1 MSATTIASWIDRLPA
16 LGAFIVE
23 SGDAVNVS
31 NLSGARTTEL
41 CALVAV
47 EGWACRVYD
56 QTGEAWPV
64 EDLAEDIA
72 PFRVSITKPTPP
84 TGVARILTDQGLAT
98 WLDHP
103 SATICQI
110 ARLSRSFDTLGVRF
124 TDWDEPVGPFSP
136 AEVTASPRSF
146 VREYHGVLNAPQDV
160 RPWLLQD
167 LDSGAY
173 DNSSFRIWMAA
184 AAKCLLYCV
193 PDEVDSVS
201 GSLKFRG
208 PPRLALNVNTDS
220 VQMLSDLGVE
230 GFKDLQRSVR
240 WVFDNAREAE
250 MRHVLFA
257 TEIAR
262 SGIETDC
269 AEVYVR
275 EHAEAALD
283 GAKIG
288 YQASLAQLSGDT
300 LKALADLR
308 KAVTEETAKVTEA
321 TRQIGGAVAA
331 ALAIGIGL
339 MAARVTAAAS
349 GTLIIGV
356 MIVAGAYVLMVTL
369 SGLQFAW
376 LQRDLRKAWQPRLY
390 RYLPPSEYQAMV
402 LTPTGRAEKSLFCVA
417 GIGGLITVLLSVF
430 VMFPRL
436 WM

>member
-16 LGAFIVE
+16 LGAFVVE
-23 SGDAVNVS
+23 TAEVVNVS
-31 NLSGARTTEL
+31 NLSADRTGEL
-41 CALVAV
+41 CGLAAV
-47 EGWACRVYD
+47 EGWAFSIYD
-56 QTGEAWPV
+56 QTGESWALDDV
-64 EDLAEDIA
+64 AEDIA
-72 PFRVSITKPTPP
+72 PFRVSIVKPASPD
-84 TGVARILTDQGLAT
+84 GVARILTDLGLAM

-103 SATICQI
+103 SAAICQV
-110 ARLSRSFDTLGVRF
+110 ARLSHSFDTLGVRF
-124 TDWDEPVGPFSP
+124 TNWDEPIEAFSP

-146 VREYHGVLNAPQDV
+146 VREYRGVMQAPADV
-160 RPWLLQD
+160 RPWLLKEPANG
-167 LDSGAY
+167 SY
-173 DNSSFRIWMAA
+173 DNSSFRVWMAA
-184 AAKCLLYCV
+184 ATKRILYCV

-201 GSLKFRG
+201 GALKFRG
-208 PPRLALNVNTDS
+208 PPRLSLNVNNDAM
-220 VQMLSDLGVE
+220 QMLNDLGIE
-230 GFKDLQRSVR
+230 GFKSLQRSVR

-250 MRHVLFA
+250 MRHVLLA

-269 AEVYVR
+269 AEIYVR
-275 EHAEAALD
+275 EHVEAALD

-288 YQASLAQLSGDT
+288 YQASLAQLSADT

-339 MAARVTAAAS
+339 MAARVTSAAS
-349 GTLIIGV
+349 SNLIMAV
-356 MIVAGAYVLMVTL
+356 MIVAGAYVLMVIL

-402 LTPTGRAEKSLFCVA
+402 LTPTGRAENSLFCVA
-417 GIGGLITVLLSVF
+417 GIGGLITVLLSAL
-430 VMFPRL
+430 VMFPHL